1 MNLRTNRA
9 WILVLGQAATLP
21 ALQGCGTAPTASAVR
36 AAPAAAYAGAEREA
50 LLDVVRA
57 QIGAPYRYGGSSP
70 ATGFDCSG
78 LVHYAHRHL
87 GLDVPRTTAAQW
99 RAAAAPQRPH
109 LVPGDLLFFEIGRD
123 KSRHVAIY
131 EGGGRFIH
139 APSPGKRVGRASL
152 DNPYWRERL
161 LGARSFL

>member
-1 MNLRTNRA
+1 MNLRTSRPC
-9 WILVLGQAATLP
+9 ILATALAAALFS
-21 ALQGCGTAPTASAVR
+21 LQGCGTTPQTPASRA
-36 AAPAAAYAGAEREA
+36 AAPAVHAGAEREA
-50 LLDVVRA
+50 LLEVVRA
-57 QIGAPYRYGGSSP
+57 QIGTPYRYGGSSP

-87 GLDVPRTTAAQW
+87 GIAVPRTTAEQW
-99 RAAAAPQRPH
+99 RAATAPRRAH
-109 LVPGDLLFFEIGRD
+109 LVPGDLLFFELGRY
-123 KSRHVAIY
+123 KGRHVAVY

-139 APSPGKRVGRASL
+139 APSPGKRVSRASL

>member
-1 MNLRTNRA
+1 MNLRTSPA
-9 WILVLGQAATLP
+9 CVLAAVLAAALP
-21 ALQGCGTAPTASAVR
+21 LLQGCGSNPR
-36 AAPAAAYAGAEREA
+36 ANDAAAAEAAVQAGAERAA
-50 LLDVVRA
+50 LLEVVRA

-87 GLDVPRTTAAQW
+87 GIEVPRTTAAQW
-99 RAAAAPQRPH
+99 RAAPAPRRPH
-109 LVPGDLLFFEIGRD
+109 LVPGDLLFFELGRD
-123 KSRHVAIY
+123 KGRHVAIY

-152 DNPYWRERL
+152 DNPFWRERL
-161 LGARSFL
+161 VGARSFL